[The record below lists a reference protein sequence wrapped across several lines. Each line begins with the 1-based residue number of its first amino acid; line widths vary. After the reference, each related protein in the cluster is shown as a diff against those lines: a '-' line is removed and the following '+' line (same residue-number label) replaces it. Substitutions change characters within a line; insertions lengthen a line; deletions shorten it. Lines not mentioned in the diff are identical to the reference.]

1 MSLQSKVNDIA
12 ALKDQDKMIDQ
23 LADLL
28 ENESEDFAALDAAA
42 MQHEVQIDPGAVQ
55 GNLEFRLS
63 PFMRVSN
70 PSGTWHFVHDV
81 QIISPLSLR
90 GTVNAVQ
97 WAEQNQKR
105 IRGIGACHSFSTVDQ
120 ADHCYVNMK
129 ECTGYNSDNFTG
141 DIDQQ
146 PLDLLKATVNRDQYA
161 NIPAGLKIESIN
173 HILQFGT
180 NKVTGNRRMFNMGGG
195 DVQAFAGAFSTG
207 THGSGGIHSAYHDM
221 IRSLVLVASGGRV
234 FRIEPANG
242 ITDPQKHAQY
252 FQQHANEIPVSL
264 IQDDDCFYSTVV
276 SMGCFGI
283 IWSVI
288 LEVKPFTLLHE
299 EASYIKAGWNADL
312 KARIHGGMLPA
323 DLSDEKFVYLQV
335 NPYKRKG
342 KKNISVM
349 LKETA
354 PTHDPGSGKKDNRRK
369 LWPQIFSNSKLSV
382 GFIRRLANDGAFPPV
397 GLIEAALKNQN
408 DNQKKGGGFTDA
420 CYKVWNAG
428 SGKLKPIGTAIEFA
442 FPVEKI
448 TDVVDAITGIMQH
461 EAESGRGF
469 YLNSPMALRFV
480 RPSKVYLA
488 PNYFE
493 HLGQT
498 INEWCYLEILRV
510 NSLNPDDDKREME
523 LFEYLQTFLK
533 IQKGRPHW
541 GLNFKFPFDESLLS
555 EFYPKFKEWLKSF
568 IMFNASGVFD
578 NEFTR
583 SANLR
588 EAALRK
594 FPVTLQPPVVA

>member
-1 MSLQSKVNDIA
+1 MSLQSKVNGIA
-12 ALKDQDKMIDQ
+12 ALSDQNKMIDQ

-28 ENESEDFAALDAAA
+28 QNESEDFTSLDAAA
-42 MQHEVQIDPGAVQ
+42 VDHEVSIDPGAVQ

-63 PFMRVSN
+63 PFMKVSN

-81 QIISPLSLR
+81 QIISPLTLR
-90 GTVNAVQ
+90 GAVNAVR
-97 WAEQNQKR
+97 WAEQQQRR
-105 IRGIGACHSFSTVDQ
+105 IRGIGAFHSFSTVDQ
-120 ADHCYVNMK
+120 VDHCYVNMK
-129 ECTGYNSDNFTG
+129 ECTGYNSDTFSG
-141 DIDQQ
+141 DIDQS
-146 PLDLLKATVNRDQYA
+146 PMDLLKDASGKHRYV

-173 HILQFGT
+173 HVLQYGT
-180 NKVTGNRRMFNMGGG
+180 HQVTGNRRLFNMGGG

-207 THGSGGIHSAYHDM
+207 THGSGGKYSAYHDM

-242 ITDPQKHAQY
+242 ITDPVKHAQY
-252 FQQHANEIPVSL
+252 FQQHANEVPVSL
-264 IQDDDCFYSTVV
+264 IHDDDCFYSAVL

-288 LEVKPFTLLHE
+288 LEVAPFTLLHE
-299 EASYIKAGWNADL
+299 EARYIKAGWTAEL
-312 KARIHGGMLPA
+312 KDRVRGGMLPH
-323 DLSDEKFVYLQV
+323 DLNDEKFVYLQL
-335 NPYKRKG
+335 NPYRRKG
-342 KKNISVM
+342 RKNVSVM

-408 DNQKKGGGFTDA
+408 DNKDKGGGFTDA

-442 FPVEKI
+442 MPVEQVP
-448 TDVVDAITGIMQH
+448 DVVDAITGIMQH
-461 EAESGRGF
+461 EAGSGRGF

-480 RPSKVYLA
+480 RPSNVYLA
-488 PNYFE
+488 PNYFQ
-493 HLGQT
+493 HLGKT
-498 INEWCYLEILRV
+498 VTEWCYLEILRV
-510 NSLNPDDDKREME
+510 NSLNPADDKRELE

-533 IQKGRPHW
+533 IQKARPHW
-541 GLNFKFPFDESLLS
+541 GLNFRFPFDESLLS
-555 EFYPKFKEWLKSF
+555 EFYPKFTEWLKAF
-568 IMFNASGVFD
+568 LMFNASGVFD

-583 SANLR
+583 SSNLR

-594 FPVTLQPPVVA
+594 FAAPLQPPVVV